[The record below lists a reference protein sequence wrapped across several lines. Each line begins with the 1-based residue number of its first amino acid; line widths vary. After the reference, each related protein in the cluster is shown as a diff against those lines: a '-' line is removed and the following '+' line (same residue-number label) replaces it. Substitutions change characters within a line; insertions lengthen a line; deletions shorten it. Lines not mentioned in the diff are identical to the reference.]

1 MEPGGDR
8 YKLVA
13 MKKYLIYAAVA
24 VAVFVGAVLLGRLFR
39 VRLEDRI
46 RAEIVAGLV
55 ASPDTIRITD
65 TVKIFQPMPDQPPR
79 VDSVIVYVEV
89 PGDTVKIL
97 VPVQAER
104 VQKHYSE
111 PQFEAWV
118 SGLQL
123 GGIGPALD
131 SVKVP
136 TTTQIITQTVA
147 EPTKKQKPLRMGAE
161 GFLTVVP
168 SHETPRVSYGPAG
181 YIKYKGEFF
190 ELKGWG
196 GYDFAGKSA
205 MFGATASIDILQ
217 F

>member
-1 MEPGGDR
+1 
-8 YKLVA
+8 
-13 MKKYLIYAAVA
+13 MKKYLIYAAIA
-24 VAVFVGAVLLGRLFR
+24 VAVIAGAVLFGRLFR

-46 RAEIVAGLV
+46 RAEVVASLV
-55 ASPDTIRITD
+55 AHPDTIKITD
-65 TVKIFQPMPDQPPR
+65 TVKVFQPAPEPDPR
-79 VDSVIVYVEV
+79 VDTITVYVTL

-104 VQKHYSE
+104 VQKHYSD

-131 SVKVP
+131 SIKVP

-147 EPTKKQKPLRMGAE
+147 APTKKFKPLRLGAE

-168 SHETPRVSYGPAG
+168 SHDKPGVSYGPAG
-181 YIKYKGEFF
+181 YIKYKGDFF

-196 GYDFAGKSA
+196 GYDFAGKTA
-205 MFGATASIDILQ
+205 VFGATAAIDILQ

>member
-1 MEPGGDR
+1 
-8 YKLVA
+8 

-24 VAVFVGAVLLGRLFR
+24 VAVIAGAVLLGRLFR
-39 VRLEDRI
+39 VRTEERI
-46 RAEIVAGLV
+46 RAEIVAELV
-55 ASPDTIRITD
+55 AHPDTVKITD
-65 TVKIFQPMPDQPPR
+65 TVKILQPVPAPAPR
-79 VDSVIVYVEV
+79 VDTVTIYVEV
-89 PGDTVKIL
+89 PGDTVTVL

-111 PQFEAWV
+111 PQYEAWV

-131 SVKVP
+131 SIKVP

-147 EPTKKQKPLRMGAE
+147 EPTKKPKPLRIGAE
-161 GFLTVVP
+161 GFVTV
-168 SHETPRVSYGPAG
+168 TPRKDNPGLSYGPAG
-181 YIKYKGEFF
+181 YIKYKGDRF

-196 GYDFAGKSA
+196 GYDFAGKA
-205 MFGATASIDILQ
+205 ATFGATASIDILQ